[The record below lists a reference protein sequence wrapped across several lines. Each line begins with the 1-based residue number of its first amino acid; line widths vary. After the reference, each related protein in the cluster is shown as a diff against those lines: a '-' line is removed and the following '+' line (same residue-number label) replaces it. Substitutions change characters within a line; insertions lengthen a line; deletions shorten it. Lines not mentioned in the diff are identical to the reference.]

1 MKGPLCGAELGELA
15 SPVLGALLGRTD
27 RAPLGTADG
36 DELGPLKGSGNWN
49 SMIRRDSQA

>member
-1 MKGPLCGAELGELA
+1 MKGPLCGAELGELEP
-15 SPVLGALLGRTD
+15 PVLGALLGRTD